1 MKKMQSATHEQ
12 VRQYINARI
21 DAITSLLL
29 KLNQERSALMQILLE
44 AKNNYTQEE
53 INKLFS

>member
-1 MKKMQSATHEQ
+1 